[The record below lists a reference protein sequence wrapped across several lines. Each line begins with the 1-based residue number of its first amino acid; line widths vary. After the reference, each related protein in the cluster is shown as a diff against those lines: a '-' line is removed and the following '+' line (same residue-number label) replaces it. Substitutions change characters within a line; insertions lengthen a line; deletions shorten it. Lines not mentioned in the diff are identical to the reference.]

1 MDSLGLMWGVLLVSV
16 LLSGRFQVDG
26 RHHRGK
32 RGPDED
38 TNRLLVRDTRDDGKA
53 DATNEISK
61 LSNRLAIPTLLP
73 KAVTPM
79 ATTPVTP
86 TMVFLNILDNYDQR
100 LRPNFK
106 GPPVQVYCSA
116 YINSIS
122 SISEESMDYTVM
134 LFLRQR
140 WNDPRFVYHDYNDSI
155 TLYEKVLDKIWV
167 PDIYFVNEKGA
178 PFESTSG
185 HSTLL
190 RIHPNGDVLY
200 SAKKTILLACPM
212 NFQLFPMDSQA
223 CKIKMESYGH
233 TTKDIEIWW
242 SKEDAVL
249 IDQDIQLPDY
259 DLVTWTTNNNC
270 DSHHTTGTYSCI
282 ETKLFL
288 IRHIGYYLIQ
298 NYIPSIL
305 IVILS
310 WLSFWISPE
319 IAPARVALGITTV
332 LTSTTLTVVSR
343 SAMPKF
349 SYVRAIDVWMMT
361 CALFIFSALVEFA
374 VVHFIFKRDKKFA
387 ISRRAREI
395 SQRLPRKK
403 KATDKKDVASE
414 DADDQVDFKPDKGM
428 SSPELDQD
436 TVAAAEEAKPHRTPA
451 EIKALYMRRAR
462 RIDYYSRLLFPL
474 LFTVFNILYWSV
486 YLSWYH

>member
-1 MDSLGLMWGVLLVSV
+1 
-16 LLSGRFQVDG
+16 
-26 RHHRGK
+26 
-32 RGPDED
+32 
-38 TNRLLVRDTRDDGKA
+38 
-53 DATNEISK
+53 
-61 LSNRLAIPTLLP
+61 
-73 KAVTPM
+73 M

-140 WNDPRFVYHDYNDSI
+140 WNDPRFVYQDYNDSI

-212 NFQLFPMDSQA
+212 NFQLFPMDNQV

-242 SKEDAVL
+242 SREDAVL
-249 IDQDIQLPDY
+249 ISEEIQMPDY
-259 DLVTWTTNNNC
+259 DLVTWKINNNC

-282 ETKLFL
+282 EAKLFL

-298 NYIPSIL
+298 HYIPSIL
-305 IVILS
+305 IVVLS

-332 LTSTTLTVVSR
+332 LTSTTLTAVSR
-343 SAMPKF
+343 SAMPRF

-361 CALFIFSALVEFA
+361 CGLFIFFALVEFA

-387 ISRRAREI
+387 ISRKAREM
-395 SQRLPRKK
+395 SKRLPRKK
-403 KATDKKDVASE
+403 KAIDKKDVASE
-414 DADDQVDFKPDKGM
+414 DEVDFKPDKGM
-428 SSPELDQD
+428 SSPEPDQD
-436 TVAAAEEAKPHRTPA
+436 MVGAEEKTHRTPA

-462 RIDYYSRLLFPL
+462 RIDYYSRLIFPL

-486 YLSWYH
+486 YLSMYH

>member
-1 MDSLGLMWGVLLVSV
+1 MERMGLMWGVLLTAI
-16 LLSGRFQVDG
+16 LLIIGRFQVECG
-26 RHHRGK
+26 HHRRK
-32 RGPDED
+32 QSPDKEESS
-38 TNRLLVRDTRDDGKA
+38 RLLVRNTRDDTGKA
-53 DATNEISK
+53 VDAINEISK
-61 LSNRLAIPTLLP
+61 LSNR
-73 KAVTPM
+73 
-79 ATTPVTP
+79 TTPVTP

-140 WNDPRFVYHDYNDSI
+140 WNDPRFVYNDYNDSI

-212 NFQLFPMDSQA
+212 NFQLFPMDNQV

-242 SKEDAVL
+242 SREDAVL
-249 IDQDIQLPDY
+249 VSEEIQMPDY
-259 DLVTWTTNNNC
+259 DLVTWTINNYC

-282 ETKLFL
+282 EANLFL

-298 NYIPSIL
+298 HYIPSIL
-305 IVILS
+305 IVVLS

-332 LTSTTLTVVSR
+332 LTSTTLTAVSR
-343 SAMPKF
+343 SAMPRF

-361 CALFIFSALVEFA
+361 CGLFIFAALVEFA

-387 ISRRAREI
+387 VTRRAREM
-395 SQRLPRKK
+395 SKLLPRKK

-414 DADDQVDFKPDKGM
+414 DAVVENEVDFKPDRGM
-428 SSPELDQD
+428 SSPEPEQD
-436 TVAAAEEAKPHRTPA
+436 IVVAEEKTHRTPG